1 LASELPLTATKQ
13 LLRVVCTDEVGADGK
28 IFSTAFTPRA
38 ERDQG
43 LLSME
48 HGDPPGGAQAYRGDC
63 GLQDIEGIYAVTVG
77 ECTLQELPCIDDGGD
92 DGLSSWHVS
101 VDFRAY
107 VNASNQP
114 TGAGK
119 RKARALATYA
129 RQRRKQA

>member
-1 LASELPLTATKQ
+1 MTAAKQ

-43 LLSME
+43 LLSLE
-48 HGDPPGGAQAYRGDC
+48 HGDRPGGAQAYRAEC
-63 GLQDIEGIYAVTVG
+63 GFSDIDGIYAVTVG
-77 ECTLQELPCIDDGGD
+77 ECTLQELPCIDDGGE
-92 DGLSSWHVS
+92 DGLSRWHVS

-107 VNASNQP
+107 LNESNQP
-114 TGAGK
+114 TKPGK
-119 RKARALATYA
+119 RKARALAEYA